1 MIIILMIIIIITTA
15 IIIIIII
22 IIIMIFFSN
31 FIIYFHSRT
40 RLQLTI
46 IGIMHGITIGNYTIH
61 HNLQLETEKLNVKRA
76 TKKEKEILK
85 QLKVQVGKEV
95 TSNSLKIAKE
105 QWIVKLKYKKVKL
118 EKCIEKRKRK
128 QAPT

>member
-1 MIIILMIIIIITTA
+1 M
-15 IIIIIII
+15 
-22 IIIMIFFSN
+22 
-31 FIIYFHSRT
+31 
-40 RLQLTI
+40 
-46 IGIMHGITIGNYTIH
+46 
-61 HNLQLETEKLNVKRA
+61 EKLNLKRT

-105 QWIVKLKYKKVKL
+105 QWIVKLRYKKVKL